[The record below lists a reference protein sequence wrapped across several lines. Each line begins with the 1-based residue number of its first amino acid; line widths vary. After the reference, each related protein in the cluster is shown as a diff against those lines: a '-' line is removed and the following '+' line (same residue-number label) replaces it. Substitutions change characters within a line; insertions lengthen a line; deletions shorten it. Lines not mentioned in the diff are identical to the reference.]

1 MPVRIQIIGGFLGAG
16 KTTLITKMAKKLMED
31 GMKVGIIMNDQADSL
46 VDTQYSKEL
55 GLDCC
60 EVAGGCFCCRF
71 PDFLEN
77 ARDLVKSGDPALILA
92 EPVGSCTDLMAT
104 VAAPLK
110 RVYGNEFQVVPLII
124 MVDADRAARNR
135 MNDDS
140 LGGYL
145 RQHQISEAEYV
156 VLSKVD
162 LVNEEYLESISSKVN
177 EINPRARVI
186 PYSIGAEDGLDAILS
201 LVLSEEESRID
212 PREIDYQV
220 YAEAEAELGWYNGTF
235 HAKVESLDAYLLC
248 RELLEN
254 ISSRFPVDDVAHAKI
269 MLVSESNA
277 AKMSAVMGR
286 VSIDAV
292 GGSRFASGETRI
304 TINARI
310 AADPQMLRMVVNEAV
325 DLVANR
331 FGLILELIDED
342 SFSPAAPNPTYRMK

>member
-1 MPVRIQIIGGFLGAG
+1 
-16 KTTLITKMAKKLMED
+16 MAKKLMD
-31 GMKVGIIMNDQADSL
+31 QDMKVGIIMNDHVDSL

-77 ARDLVKSGDPALILA
+77 ARELVKNEGPTLIFA

-110 RVYGNEFQVVPLII
+110 RVYGNEFQVAPLII
-124 MVDADRAARNR
+124 MVDADRAVRNR
-135 MNDDS
+135 MNDNS

-162 LVNEEYLESISSKVN
+162 LVDKGDLERVSSMVN
-177 EINPRARVI
+177 EINPKAKEFL
-186 PYSIGAEDGLDAILS
+186 YSSGAEDGLDAILS
-201 LVLSEEESRID
+201 LALSEEESRID
-212 PREIDYQV
+212 PREIDYHV

-235 HAKVESLDAYLLC
+235 LAKVERLDAYLLC
-248 RELLEN
+248 RELLED
-254 ISSRFPVDDVAHAKI
+254 ISSKFPVEDVAHAKI
-269 MLVSESNA
+269 MLASESNA

-292 GGSRFASGETRI
+292 AGSRFASGEARM

-310 AADPQMLRMVVNEAV
+310 ATDPQILRMIVNQAV
-325 DLVANR
+325 DHAAER
-331 FGLILELIDED
+331 FGLIFELDKED
-342 SFSPAAPNPTYRMK
+342 FFSPAAPNPTYRMK